1 MWTIAI
7 EALTPLYRTWSIKL
21 YKNIAR
27 SRLFCRIAKRSIA
40 RSNFILAVSNSLSVA
55 SFEELKDVIDLL
67 SGSSTSSLSLNQPV
81 DIDRTNFRMA
91 GSKKEVEQ
99 KPEVNIQGKISPSDS
114 GIGSSMSVQSHPS
127 VSSISQLKACDSMA
141 LKMTVSADVISS
153 EKTDASSKKEEEKA
167 EVNTGSK
174 ISLKDN
180 LIPSDDVD
188 SRTEDAEVEMY
199 NEKLGSSKEY
209 PGDLNDERDED
220 ETPSNGANNDFVNV
234 QVECLDESSS
244 ETESEDSL
252 NIEQVQKSLRRSFE
266 DLSHEVEGG
275 QPAENKQMDEE
286 HKEEKSLE
294 ER

>member
-1 MWTIAI
+1 M
-7 EALTPLYRTWSIKL
+7 
-21 YKNIAR
+21 
-27 SRLFCRIAKRSIA
+27 
-40 RSNFILAVSNSLSVA
+40 A

-99 KPEVNIQGKISPSDS
+99 KLEVDIQGKISPSDS

-127 VSSISQLKACDSMA
+127 VSSISRLKACDSMA
-141 LKMTVSADVISS
+141 LKMTVSADIISS
-153 EKTDASSKKEEEKA
+153 EKPDASSKKKEIKA

-174 ISLKDN
+174 ISLEEN

-199 NEKLGSSKEY
+199 NEKLSSSSKEY

-244 ETESEDSL
+244 ETESEESL
-252 NIEQVQKSLRRSFE
+252 NIEQDQKSSKRSFE
-266 DLSHEVEGG
+266 DLTHEVEVG
-275 QPAENKQMDEE
+275 QPAEDEQIEEE
-286 HKEEKSLE
+286 HKEEKSFE
-294 ER
+294 ERY